1 MATGSVVWLSINIED
16 RHSIS
21 YQDLSKAGY
30 FYCLK
35 LIWQEEYKTFSKALV
50 TCLWA
55 IWICRNKGVWSIGV
69 NALSIYNFSSKSESL
84 CRHNSQRSWV
94 GGKGQWVAKNSC
106 KSKDKH
112 IKHKSSGL
120 FQMELNDL
128 TTKMNTQRKHTMH
141 SQQNNALQASCKLI
155 RHRRSE
161 EVV

>member
-1 MATGSVVWLSINIED
+1 MVWLSIHWGH

-30 FYCLK
+30 LLIFIAWNS

-55 IWICRNKGVWSIGV
+55 IWIGRNKGVWSIGV

-94 GGKGQWVAKNSC
+94 GGKGQWVAKNRC

-112 IKHKSSGL
+112 IKHKSSDL

-128 TTKMNTQRKHTMH
+128 TTKMNTQRKNTMH

-155 RHRRSE
+155 RHRHLNYPN
-161 EVV
+161 